1 MLIWKNTNTL
11 DGFDKGLKFTD
22 SKMDAN
28 IALLGSKPI
37 DIDRFPKLRAI
48 FRAGISRDGIPEE
61 AAEKKEIIVNF
72 PSTKTINVIFEETA
86 SFTCSL
92 ILQMLYKNIG
102 TIKPWFKEPRKQ
114 LSEKILLVIGTGNIG
129 NRVVQHM
136 KNFMKVKTF
145 DIINNKNYE
154 LELLMNK
161 ADCIS
166 IHIPKIDK
174 NISFIDKEKLSWMK
188 DSAILINTARGPIVE
203 EDALFEELKNSRL
216 FAAFD
221 VFWKEPYLGKL
232 NEFHPDRFFMTPHVA
247 STCAEYLQGCRND
260 LDNLILQLSE

>member
-11 DGFDKGLKFTD
+11 DGFDKGLNFCN
-22 SKMDAN
+22 SKIDAQ

-37 DIDRFPKLRAI
+37 NVDEFPKLRAI
-48 FRAGISRDGIPEE
+48 FRAGISKDGIPEE
-61 AAEKKEIIVNF
+61 EAEKRGVIVSF
-72 PSTKTINVIFEETA
+72 PSEKTINIIFEETA

-92 ILQMLYKNIG
+92 ILQMLYKNVG
-102 TIKPWFKEPRKQ
+102 TIKPWFKEPRQK
-114 LSEKILLVIGTGNIG
+114 LSQKILLVIGAGNIG
-129 NRVVQHM
+129 NRVSHQM

-145 DIINNKNYE
+145 DIINNKDYE
-154 LELLMNK
+154 LKSLINQ

-188 DSAILINTARGPIVE
+188 NGAILINTARGPIVD
-203 EDALFEELKNSRL
+203 EDALYEELKKSRL
-216 FAAFD
+216 FSAFD
-221 VFWKEPYLGKL
+221 VYWEEPYVGKL
-232 NEFHPDRFFMTPHVA
+232 KQFYPDRFFMTPHVA

-260 LDNLILQLSE
+260 LDTLIFELKK